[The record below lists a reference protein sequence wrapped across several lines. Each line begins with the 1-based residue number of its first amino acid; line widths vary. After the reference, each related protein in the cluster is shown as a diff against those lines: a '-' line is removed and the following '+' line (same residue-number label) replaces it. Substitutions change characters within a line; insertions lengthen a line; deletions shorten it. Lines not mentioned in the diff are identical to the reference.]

1 MPVFLSYFTSSQRML
16 LLLAGIFFVI
26 SLFFQS
32 KRKANLA
39 VLFLFLT
46 AILVF
51 SFAALLDPFLNLWD
65 ERFHAL
71 VAKNLM
77 NHPLMPTLYDNPVVN
92 MDYDRWDRF
101 HIWIHKQPLFLW
113 QIALSFKLF
122 GISEF
127 TLRIPDIL
135 LGGVFVL
142 ICYRSG
148 KLLVNQKAGYISGV
162 LVISTIYVLELIGG
176 RQELDHND
184 FSFMVYISLSIW
196 SFIEYYFSKNKI
208 WIFFIG
214 LFSGFAILCKWI
226 VGLLIYFG
234 WAVLNIQNKKFRF
247 SENKDLFMALSITVL
262 ISLPWQ
268 ILTFFW
274 YPSEAFIAYK
284 FNLLHFS
291 NSLDGHSG
299 SVWYHFTVFDT
310 IYGALASFL
319 ILPSFYFLHRKMQ
332 NNSLYYSLLS
342 MVIAVYL
349 FFSFT
354 ATKMPSFTIIV
365 SMILFIAFAT
375 LLDIFIEYITT
386 RVNTPL
392 LKKISFV
399 VPVILIVLLR
409 FDIKI
414 LQEKHSVWNKENS
427 YSRML
432 TYNKGVFKSLKLPSN
447 TVLFN
452 VKGRHYI
459 EAMFYT
465 GLPAYNITPS
475 VDQYE
480 DLKARG
486 WRIAIFKSSN
496 HEIPG
501 YLKDDSKVIIINKE
515 IKGDE

>member
-1 MPVFLSYFTSSQRML
+1 MVFISYFNSPQLLL
-16 LLLAGIFFVI
+16 LLLA
-26 SLFFQS
+26 SLCFITSLVFQS
-32 KRKANLA
+32 KGKANLA
-39 VLFLFLT
+39 VVFLFLT

-77 NHPLMPTLYDNPVVN
+77 HHPLMPTLYDNPVVN

-127 TLRIPDIL
+127 TLRIPDIV
-135 LGGVFVL
+135 LGAAFVL

-148 KLLVNQKAGYISGV
+148 KLLVNQKVGYISGV
-162 LVISTIYVLELIGG
+162 LVISTLYILELIGG

-234 WAVLNIQNKKFRF
+234 WAVLNLQQKKFRV
-247 SENKDLFMALSITVL
+247 SENKDLFVGLFVTVL
-262 ISLPWQ
+262 IALPWQ
-268 ILTFFW
+268 IFTFIW
-274 YPSEAFIAYK
+274 YPAEAITAYK

-291 NSLDGHSG
+291 NPLDGHSG
-299 SVWYHFTVFDT
+299 TAWYHFTVFDS
-310 IYGALASFL
+310 IYGAFGSFL
-319 ILPSFYFLHRKMQ
+319 IIPSFYVLHKKMKD
-332 NNSLYYSLLS
+332 NRLYYSLLS
-342 MVIAVYL
+342 MVAVVYL
-349 FFSFT
+349 FFSVT

-365 SMILFIAFAT
+365 SMVIFIAFAT
-375 LLDIFIEYITT
+375 LFDILIEFITKT
-386 RVNTPL
+386 VNKAF
-392 LKKISFV
+392 LKKICFV
-399 VPVILIVLLR
+399 VPVIILVLLR
-409 FDIKI
+409 FDIQT
-414 LQEKHSVWNKENS
+414 LQEKHSLWNKENS
-427 YSRML
+427 YSQML

-452 VKGRHYI
+452 LKGRHYI

-475 VDQYE
+475 IKQYE

-486 WRIAIFKSSN
+486 WRIAIFKSSD